1 MCILQILEFMNSLHK
16 LPLPPVAESIARSC
30 AWVSDGR
37 IGSSRSW
44 TVHVNRCSNKE
55 LEKQQMDQTLVNVW
69 GVMSISAVTSECWCD
84 CSGSSFPE
92 VPKISF
98 SFWWHCFFYPGLC
111 FFVVVVVIV
120 YFPKWALSKT
130 KYMYVVPSSGSGEFQ
145 SGWTGRDALYVC
157 VCTESLLGEKEMEP
171 LGFVFDFSADRGHLR
186 EIDTHGA
193 RLCRRTR
200 HGLPCLPL
208 ARILQRVTVTVGI
221 VITVVVITTVI
232 I

>member
-1 MCILQILEFMNSLHK
+1 
-16 LPLPPVAESIARSC
+16 
-30 AWVSDGR
+30 
-37 IGSSRSW
+37 
-44 TVHVNRCSNKE
+44 
-55 LEKQQMDQTLVNVW
+55 
-69 GVMSISAVTSECWCD
+69 MSISVVTSECWCD

-171 LGFVFDFSADRGHLR
+171 LGFVFDFSAYRGTFVRSTLTVLFSAGGHAMVSCVFLLPVSSR
-186 EIDTHGA
+186 ELLLLLASSLLLLSSSPLSSYFTHNVSFPLVHPVKLLLPSLYRGGSFGSE
-193 RLCRRTR
+193 RRTR
-200 HGLPCLPL
+200 RSGG
-208 ARILQRVTVTVGI
+208 QN
-221 VITVVVITTVI
+221 
-232 I
+232 